1 MYALV
6 SATTKRGLP
15 STTES
20 PNVRAFVLFPAQGV
34 LSVSEGALVLGP
46 ALKRLALS
54 GFTRIDADNRQGVY
68 AVMSPQ
74 APTHIAPPDYPA
86 SPVHV
91 GRSTLSSPP
100 PSAQQQQ
107 QQNQHH
113 PAYQPQ
119 QQQQNQP
126 TGWLSAWVRGRAGH
140 STSTFSQQLGWILRS
155 SAGDDTAAAA
165 AAMAAASQQQQQ
177 LFAASECKFRLEL
190 TVSRADDF
198 WVASAAT
205 NRAAAAAAAAVP
217 SRAAMHSLHQKIG
230 AGPAAQQTA
239 PQQQQQGQETSP
251 SAAGAAAA
259 AAASPYVV
267 QKTDAPFVDSASD
280 NSWDVSWQYFAAEEA
295 DEAAPQG
302 PLDQQQQHQEQQ
314 PPHPVSIGR
323 RSAMEVP
330 LPTGLS
336 NTILQIP
343 LIPAGSP
350 SIGVLDEYDA
360 AVAADADYAAGY
372 EAGYAAA
379 AAEAEAAASAAVAA
393 AEAARTAA
401 AAIAAL
407 PRQYPGAVRA
417 LHARDFPVDD
427 RGMLNGATG
436 AAGSW
441 QHGGAR
447 SMIEQQTQGYPA
459 AGAAAAAAAPVAA
472 AAATPSGVSSEAVA
486 AEAPQDDSSSS
497 SSSSRYGV
505 RDLFDAWLLPC
516 SHPKQRDTQACQQHL
531 LNSALHGSGS
541 SSRALEFGGSSRQL
555 QPKVH
560 VQGLLISENCNA
572 RWALSAT
579 ALPPGGLEVQ
589 ALWYA
594 LLALLVC
601 LLQVRGAVGGWE

>member
-1 MYALV
+1 MYAM
-6 SATTKRGLP
+6 
-15 STTES
+15 
-20 PNVRAFVLFPAQGV
+20 N
-34 LSVSEGALVLGP
+34 
-46 ALKRLALS
+46 
-54 GFTRIDADNRQGVY
+54 
-68 AVMSPQ
+68 
-74 APTHIAPPDYPA
+74 
-86 SPVHV
+86 
-91 GRSTLSSPP
+91 
-100 PSAQQQQ
+100 
-107 QQNQHH
+107 
-113 PAYQPQ
+113 
-119 QQQQNQP
+119 
-126 TGWLSAWVRGRAGH
+126 
-140 STSTFSQQLGWILRS
+140 
-155 SAGDDTAAAA
+155 
-165 AAMAAASQQQQQ
+165 
-177 LFAASECKFRLEL
+177 ECKFRLEL

-230 AGPAAQQTA
+230 PGPAAQQTA
-239 PQQQQQGQETSP
+239 PQQGQATSP
-251 SAAGAAAA
+251 SAAAAAVT
-259 AAASPYVV
+259 SPYVV
-267 QKTDAPFVDSASD
+267 QKTDATFVDSASD

-295 DEAAPQG
+295 DEAGPQG
-302 PLDQQQQHQEQQ
+302 PLDQQQQQQQVQQEQQ

-330 LPTGLS
+330 LPTGFA

-393 AEAARTAA
+393 AEAARNAA

-417 LHARDFPVDD
+417 LHARDFPGDD
-427 RGMLNGATG
+427 RGMLNGATS
-436 AAGSW
+436 AAGSG
-441 QHGGAR
+441 QHGSAR
-447 SMIEQQTQGYPA
+447 SMIEQQPQGYPA
-459 AGAAAAAAAPVAA
+459 AGAAAAAAPVAA
-472 AAATPSGVSSEAVA
+472 ATAAAAPSDVSSEAVA
-486 AEAPQDDSSSS
+486 AEAPQDESSSSS

-531 LNSALHGSGS
+531 LNSALHGSSSS

-601 LLQVRGAVGGWE
+601 LLQVRGSGGGGGDRGS